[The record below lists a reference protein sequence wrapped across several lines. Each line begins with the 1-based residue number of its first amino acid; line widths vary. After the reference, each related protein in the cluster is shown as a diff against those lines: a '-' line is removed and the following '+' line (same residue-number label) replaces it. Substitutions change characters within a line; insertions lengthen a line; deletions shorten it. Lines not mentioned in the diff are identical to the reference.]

1 MFKKLMVPLP
11 VLFLYVVAILVVA
24 LLAWDYVYNG
34 AGLNNPALAVVVA
47 SIMGYSCRLVMAE
60 VSE

>member
-1 MFKKLMVPLP
+1 MFKKLMVPLA

-34 AGLNNPALAVVVA
+34 AGLNPALAVIVA
-47 SIMGYSCRLVMAE
+47 SIMGYSCRLVMVE
-60 VSE
+60 VAR